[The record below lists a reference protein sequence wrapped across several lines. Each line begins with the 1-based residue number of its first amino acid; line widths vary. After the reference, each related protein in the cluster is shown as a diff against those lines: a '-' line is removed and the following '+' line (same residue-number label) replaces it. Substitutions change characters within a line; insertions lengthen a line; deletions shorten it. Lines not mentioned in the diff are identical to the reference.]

1 MLKGIHPLLAPD
13 LLHALQSM
21 GHGDLLAIVDANF
34 PATANAKRL
43 IESPGIGSP
52 AMLAAVLTLLPL
64 DTRVSPAVFTMEVT
78 GDPAAVPPPVAEFA
92 GVLTEEGLADME
104 IGHLERHAFYERARG
119 AFAIVRTGELRRF
132 GNILLVKGVV
142 ASD

>member
-1 MLKGIHPLLAPD
+1 MLKGIHPSLTPD

-21 GHGDLLAIVDANF
+21 GHGDVLAIVDANF
-34 PATANAKRL
+34 PATTHARRL
-43 IESPGIGSP
+43 IESPGTGSP

-64 DTRVSPAVFTMEVT
+64 DTRTSPAIFTMEVT

-92 GVLTEEGLADME
+92 GVLRAEGLADME